1 VNSATLGRITNVI
14 DDPVDGR
21 KAMPRRG
28 ETEARNSIAFTL
40 CAAALV
46 GCAAGS
52 PTVARVPNAEE
63 RAATE
68 TAGFEV
74 DPVRS
79 AVELLPPNLLASPH
93 YRINPQVVTS
103 GFLNRYVI
111 TSDYGDF
118 EFRGD
123 RMLRTRIREIEALAA
138 LDEMSKTTTFSDAAG
153 NALKSPFVATWN
165 LITNPVDTILGIP
178 TGAWNTIKQ
187 TSQLARGERGA
198 LEDSGALALIGF
210 EVKKRQIANELG
222 VDPYSSNRALQ
233 KQLNRFAWAAYL
245 GGLPYLFVPF
255 VDDSDFQ
262 ETSEEPA
269 DGLAEILLI
278 YSPEDLRRLNRIELA
293 VMGIPES
300 LSDELIGHP
309 WYSPRHATAL
319 VEALAALDLTQ
330 NRSAFVEAAVS
341 AESEDDALFYEHT
354 AELMR
359 SYSDRV
365 SPIGEIINI
374 GGTPMGTTE
383 SGTLVIP
390 LPADYVNW
398 APATAALARAITEEV
413 SGHPNVER
421 SELVLSGAASP
432 LARER
437 FEALGVAVTERA
449 FEQLE
454 GESAQ
459 LPEPPP

>member
-1 VNSATLGRITNVI
+1 VI
-14 DDPVDGR
+14 GDPVDGR
-21 KAMPRRG
+21 KAMPRCG
-28 ETEARNSIAFTL
+28 ETKIRDSIAFLL
-40 CAAALV
+40 CAAALA
-46 GCAAGS
+46 GCVTES
-52 PTVARVPNAEE
+52 PTAARLPSAEE
-63 RAATE
+63 RAAAE
-68 TAGFEV
+68 ADGFEV

-79 AVELLPPNLLASPH
+79 AFELLPPDLLTGPH
-93 YRINPQVVTS
+93 YRIAPQVVTS
-103 GFLNRYVI
+103 GFANRYVI

-118 EFRGD
+118 EAHGD
-123 RMLRTRIREIEALAA
+123 RMLRARIREIDALAA
-138 LDEMSKTTTFSDAAG
+138 LAEMSKTTAFADAAG

-178 TGAWNTIKQ
+178 TGAWNAIKQ

-198 LEDSGALALIGF
+198 LEDSGVLALIGF
-210 EVKKRQIANELG
+210 EAKKRQIANELG
-222 VDPYSSNRALQ
+222 VDPYSSNRVLQ

-262 ETSEEPA
+262 ETSAEPA
-269 DGLAEILLI
+269 GGLAETLLV

-293 VMGIPES
+293 VMGIPEP

-330 NRSAFVEAAVS
+330 NRSAFIEAAVT

-365 SPIGEIINI
+365 SPIREIANI
-374 GGTPMGTTE
+374 DGTPMGYTE

-390 LPADYVNW
+390 LPADYTNW
-398 APATAALARAITEEV
+398 ASATAALARAITEEV

-421 SELVLSGAASP
+421 SELVLSGTASP

-437 FEALGVAVTERA
+437 FEALGVSVTEHA
-449 FEQLE
+449 FERLD
-454 GESAQ
+454 GESAR

>member
-1 VNSATLGRITNVI
+1 VNPATLDRVANAI

-21 KAMPRRG
+21 KAMPRRS
-28 ETEARNSIAFTL
+28 ETETRSSIAFAL
-40 CAAALV
+40 CVAALV

-52 PTVARVPNAEE
+52 PTVARMPNAEE
-63 RAATE
+63 RAAAE
-68 TAGFEV
+68 AAGFEV

-79 AVELLPPNLLASPH
+79 AAELLPPDLLTSPH
-93 YRINPQVVTS
+93 YRIDPQVVTS
-103 GFLNRYVI
+103 GFLNRYAI

-118 EFRGD
+118 EVRGD

-138 LDEMSKTTTFSDAAG
+138 LDEMSKTTTFSEAAG

-178 TGAWNTIKQ
+178 TGAWNAIEQ

-210 EVKKRQIANELG
+210 EAKKRQIANELD
-222 VDPYSSNRALQ
+222 VDPYSSNKALQ

-262 ETSEEPA
+262 KTSEEPA
-269 DGLAEILLI
+269 DGLAEILSI

-293 VMGIPES
+293 VMGISEP
-300 LSDELIGHP
+300 LSDKLIGHP

-330 NRSAFVEAAVS
+330 NRSAFIEAAVS

-359 SYSDRV
+359 SYGDRV
-365 SPIGEIINI
+365 SPIGEIVNI
-374 GGTPMGTTE
+374 GGTPTGITE
-383 SGTLVIP
+383 SHTLVIP
-390 LPADYVNW
+390 LPADYVIW
-398 APATAALARAITEEV
+398 TPATAALARAIGEGV
-413 SGHPNVER
+413 AGHPNIER

-437 FEALGVAVTERA
+437 FEALGIAVTERA
-449 FEQLE
+449 FEQPE
-454 GESAQ
+454 GKSAR
-459 LPEPPP
+459 LPEPSP

>member
-1 VNSATLGRITNVI
+1 
-14 DDPVDGR
+14 
-21 KAMPRRG
+21 MPRRG
-28 ETEARNSIAFTL
+28 ETKTRNSIAFLL
-40 CAAALV
+40 CAAA
-46 GCAAGS
+46 
-52 PTVARVPNAEE
+52 PAE
-63 RAATE
+63 A
-68 TAGFEV
+68 AGFEV

-79 AVELLPPNLLASPH
+79 AVELLPPDLLNSPH
-93 YRINPQVVTS
+93 YRIDPQVVTS
-103 GFLNRYVI
+103 GFANRYAI
-111 TSDYGDF
+111 TSDYGEF
-118 EFRGD
+118 EARGD
-123 RMLRTRIREIEALAA
+123 RMLIREIEALAA
-138 LDEMSKTTTFSDAAG
+138 LDEMSKTTAFADAAG

-165 LITNPVDTILGIP
+165 LIANPVDTILGIP
-178 TGAWNTIKQ
+178 IGAWNAIKQ

-210 EVKKRQIANELG
+210 EAKKRRIANELG

-262 ETSEEPA
+262 ETSEEPT
-269 DGLAEILLI
+269 DGLAETLLI
-278 YSPEDLRRLNRIELA
+278 YSPEDLRRLNRIE
-293 VMGIPES
+293 IPEP
-300 LSDELIGHP
+300 LSDELITHP

-330 NRSAFVEAAVS
+330 NRSAFIEAAVS

-365 SPIGEIINI
+365 SPIREIANI
-374 GGTPMGTTE
+374 GGTPMGYAE

-390 LPADYVNW
+390 LPADYTNW
-398 APATAALARAITEEV
+398 APATDALARAIAEEV

-421 SELVLSGAASP
+421 SELVLSGTASP

-449 FEQLE
+449 FEQPE
-454 GESAQ
+454 GESAR
-459 LPEPPP
+459 LPEPTP